1 MLALAVGCGGQ
12 SSDGRNY
19 ATTWKFY
26 FQVACPNPG
35 PNCQEAKK
43 LLEREIPRF
52 KYTFTYGSSRTWP
65 YFKAFDLDEKVP
77 LDSLLPPHSQ
87 LHQLIPLEDKPLF
100 GGADYLVVANLYT
113 LSDSIPDY
121 VVNVYRIDTSPPELS
136 GTSGR
141 QEVQQRPGM
150 NLSDAEIILR
160 SVIRFSF
167 K

>member
-1 MLALAVGCGGQ
+1 MLILVVGCGGQ
-12 SSDGRNY
+12 SSDGGAY
-19 ATTWKFY
+19 ASTKPFY
-26 FQVACPNPG
+26 FQVNCPNPG
-35 PNCQEAKK
+35 PHCQEAKK

-65 YFKAFDLDEKVP
+65 YYKAFDLEEEVP

-121 VVNVYRIDTSPPELS
+121 IVNVYRIDTSPQELS
-136 GTSGR
+136 GSSGR

-150 NLSDAEIILR
+150 TLSEAEIILR